1 MIIPLIKGLAT
12 TLRMVFTRPITQ
24 QYPEEKLEMFP
35 RWRGHPELTTDPDG
49 RRRCVACTL
58 CMVVCPSNAIRG
70 IVAAEGPEHEKYP
83 VEFTIDLQR
92 CIFCGLCQ
100 EVCPEE
106 AIFLMD
112 TYSLNG
118 LSREEMVFNQE
129 KLLAL
134 GGTHVGIQK
143 WQHKL
148 DEAKA
153 QEDFPVKREA

>member
-12 TLRMVFTRPITQ
+12 TLRMVFTKPITL
-24 QYPEEKLEMFP
+24 QYPEERKEMAP
-35 RWRGHPELTTDPDG
+35 RWRGHPELTVDPDG

-100 EVCPEE
+100 EACPKA
-106 AIFLMD
+106 AIK
-112 TYSLNG
+112 LNN
-118 LSREEMVFNQE
+118 LYELAQYE
-129 KLLAL
+129 KEVLILDIERA
-134 GGTHVGIQK
+134 TQK
-143 WQHKL
+143 VSNLRSPDWL
-148 DEAKA
+148 
-153 QEDFPVKREA
+153 